1 MFRSLAKV
9 SHLVSKYNNESL
21 LPNVVGHV
29 TINAASKCIFSNF
42 QRPVQSTHPTLDVHI
57 LVLSDKYQI
66 LQ

>member
-1 MFRSLAKV
+1 MNL
-9 SHLVSKYNNESL
+9 YYQML
-21 LPNVVGHV
+21 LDMLLLMPLLNVF
-29 TINAASKCIFSNF
+29 FSNF